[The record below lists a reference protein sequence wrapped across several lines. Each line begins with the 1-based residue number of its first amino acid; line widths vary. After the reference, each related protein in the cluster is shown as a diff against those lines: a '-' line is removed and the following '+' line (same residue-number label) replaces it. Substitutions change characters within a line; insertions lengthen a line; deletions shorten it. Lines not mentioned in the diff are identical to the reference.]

1 MPAVITLTTDFG
13 TDDPFVGILKGVI
26 LSIHPKAEIIDL
38 THGIEPYN
46 VLQAAW
52 VLKAAVPY
60 FPKKTVHVAVVDPGV
75 GGQRRPLAVQNG
87 PHTFVGPDNGVF
99 TSMLNPQ
106 SRCFELTQ
114 KKYFLKN
121 VSASFHGRDVFAP
134 VAAWIAK
141 GTPLKSLGR
150 PIKDPKT
157 LDLPQPS
164 WNGTA
169 LTGEVI
175 YIDRFGNAATNIPRE
190 MISQHCP
197 HFQKLTVKLGRNVIR
212 SLATHYSEVSPGKTG
227 AIINSWN
234 ALEIF
239 KREGHAARSLKLKPG
254 RTIQVMPD
262 S

>member
-13 TDDPFVGILKGVI
+13 TDDPFVGIMKGVI
-26 LSIHPKAEIIDL
+26 LSIRPKTEIIDL
-38 THGIEPYN
+38 THGIEPQN
-46 VLQAAW
+46 VLQAAL
-52 VLKAAVPY
+52 VLKAAAPY

-75 GGQRRPLAVQNG
+75 GGKRRPIAVRSRS
-87 PHTFVGPDNGVF
+87 HTFVGPDNGIF
-99 TSMLNPQ
+99 TSVLDAS
-106 SRCFELTQ
+106 SRCVELTQ

-121 VSASFHGRDVFAP
+121 VSATFHGRDVFAP

-157 LDLPQPS
+157 LELPQPA

-197 HFQKLTVKLGRNVIR
+197 HFQKLTVKLGRTVIH
-212 SLATHYSEVSPGKTG
+212 SLAAHYSEVSPGKTG
-227 AIINSWN
+227 AIINSWG

-254 RTIQVMPD
+254 RKIQVIPG